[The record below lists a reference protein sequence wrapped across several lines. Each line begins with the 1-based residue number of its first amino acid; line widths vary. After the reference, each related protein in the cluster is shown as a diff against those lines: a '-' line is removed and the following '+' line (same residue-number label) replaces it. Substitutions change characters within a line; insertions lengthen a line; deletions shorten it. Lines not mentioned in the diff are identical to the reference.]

1 MLISEPTAW
10 YLLCMYTEMQFNQN
24 TAKQI
29 KLLDIN
35 QNIENN
41 HNCTT
46 KNLDQQQHFFEYF
59 RICPVCLDCPN
70 VSMFLAMLAKLN
82 LIIPNAN
89 RLMAP
94 PESSYPILYNMMR
107 VSTSHTIK
115 IIYVHIAVC
124 VCFCSL
130 FSNLS
135 QYPIVHMPRCPIVHI
150 CPGVPLSIW

>member
-1 MLISEPTAW
+1 
-10 YLLCMYTEMQFNQN
+10 MQFNQN

-70 VSMFLAMLAKLN
+70 VSMFLAILAKLN
-82 LIIPNAN
+82 LIIPMPIDLWLHQSRAT
-89 RLMAP
+89 P
-94 PESSYPILYNMMR
+94 SY
-107 VSTSHTIK
+107 TT
-115 IIYVHIAVC
+115 
-124 VCFCSL
+124 
-130 FSNLS
+130 
-135 QYPIVHMPRCPIVHI
+135 
-150 CPGVPLSIW
+150 